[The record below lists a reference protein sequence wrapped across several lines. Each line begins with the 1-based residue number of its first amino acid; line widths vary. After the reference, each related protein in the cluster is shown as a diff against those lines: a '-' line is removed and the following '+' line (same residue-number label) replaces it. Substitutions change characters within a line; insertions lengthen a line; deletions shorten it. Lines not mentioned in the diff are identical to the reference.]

1 MAGSA
6 PTTKQEVMEYIRL
19 RLKTGQT
26 IRVTMSVADGN
37 VLSVT
42 KVEGVDN

>member
-19 RLKTGQT
+19 RLKAGQT
-26 IRVTMSVADGN
+26 VRVTMTANDN
-37 VLSVT
+37 VLSIT
-42 KVEGVDN
+42 KVESVDN